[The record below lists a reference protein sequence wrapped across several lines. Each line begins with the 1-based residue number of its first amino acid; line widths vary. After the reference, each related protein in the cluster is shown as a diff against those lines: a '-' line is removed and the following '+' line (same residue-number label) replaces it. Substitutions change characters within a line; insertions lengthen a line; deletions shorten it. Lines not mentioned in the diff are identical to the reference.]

1 MKVLSVTIWL
11 ALAASVVCAACGES
25 DPMLP
30 DVGEPRVFGDHS
42 EVDITF
48 ESADGALLAGTLY
61 MPLGPGPFAAA
72 AVSQGSSWTVRATF
86 DEAAVFVLG
95 LGEAAFS
102 YDKRGQGQ
110 SGGTCCPA
118 DGGETFD
125 LLADD
130 LVAAARALREVPQID
145 ATKIGVFGSSQGGWV
160 VPLAANKGRGDV
172 HFAIVTVGGAV
183 SSGQEGLY
191 DMLTGYDVCER
202 TSTSM
207 SDIIAQ
213 LEAVGPSDFDPRQ
226 SIEELAQPTIWVFG
240 ENDFSHPTQLA
251 VSVLADVKQA
261 LQKEWTVVVLPG
273 ANHDLIEN
281 GSICQVD
288 GPLAD
293 VLTPI
298 SQWFADVVR

>member
-1 MKVLSVTIWL
+1 MRVHGVGQWVVLATSV
-11 ALAASVVCAACGES
+11 ASTACGES
-25 DPMLP
+25 DPILP
-30 DVGEPRVFGDHS
+30 EVGDTRVLSDHS
-42 EVDITF
+42 EIDITF
-48 ESADGALLAGTLY
+48 ASADGAPLSGTLY
-61 MPLGPGPFAAA
+61 LPPGPGPFAVA

-86 DEAAVFVLG
+86 DEVAVFVLG
-95 LGEAAFS
+95 LGEAVFS
-102 YDKRGQGQ
+102 YDKRGQGE

-145 ATKIGVFGSSQGGWV
+145 PSKIGVFGSSQGGWV
-160 VPLAANKGRGDV
+160 VPLAANKGPDDV
-172 HFAIVTVGGAV
+172 HFAIIIVGGAV
-183 SSGQEGLY
+183 SGGQEGLY
-191 DMLTGYDVCER
+191 DTLTGYDVCER
-202 TSTSM
+202 TATPM
-207 SDIIAQ
+207 ADIIAQ
-213 LEAVGPSDFDPRQ
+213 LEAAGPSEFDPRA

-251 VSVLADVKQA
+251 VSILADVQQS
-261 LQKEWTVVVLPG
+261 LPKEWTVVVLDG
-273 ANHDLIEN
+273 ANHDLIED